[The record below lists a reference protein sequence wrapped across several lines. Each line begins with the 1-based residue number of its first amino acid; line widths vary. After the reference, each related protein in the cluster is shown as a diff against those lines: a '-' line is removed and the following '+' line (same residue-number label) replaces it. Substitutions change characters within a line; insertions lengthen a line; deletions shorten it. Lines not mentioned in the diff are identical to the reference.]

1 MVHPLLHHRLQSAVV
16 EGGGGMMM
24 IGNPPTTAAT
34 MMMMMDT
41 FSNSQLY
48 FALRLALVVDMM
60 VAVVVD
66 GLL

>member
-1 MVHPLLHHRLQSAVV
+1 MTYNDNNSLAFGSLAYGTSM
-16 EGGGGMMM
+16 MMM